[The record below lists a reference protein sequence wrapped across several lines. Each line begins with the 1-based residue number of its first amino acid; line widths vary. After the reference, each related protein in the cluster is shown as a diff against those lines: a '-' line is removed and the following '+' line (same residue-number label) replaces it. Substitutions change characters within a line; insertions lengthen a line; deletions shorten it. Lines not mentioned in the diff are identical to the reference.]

1 MSWEGIVQLTSFLV
15 FYILLNLWFSVEIP
29 SANFTGHTSNESKL
43 CTCLCFL
50 ITHINRGDNVIFL
63 SFTRCLR
70 WILPPIY
77 GQHSERYTSHNG
89 CIYRTYDRQGTWA
102 AGRVINLIIPV
113 WWLYLYGTCLY
124 IILIEETLLQMKS
137 NFSFNHDSV
146 KSFKTLLINL
156 TSTLMSLFNYGIT
169 NGRRRFNNIYFTSKH
184 SQEQY

>member
-1 MSWEGIVQLTSFLV
+1 MDT
-15 FYILLNLWFSVEIP
+15 
-29 SANFTGHTSNESKL
+29 T
-43 CTCLCFL
+43 
-50 ITHINRGDNVIFL
+50 
-63 SFTRCLR
+63 
-70 WILPPIY
+70 PIY

-169 NGRRRFNNIYFTSKH
+169 NGRRRFNNILHIKAFTGTILNNDTYKH
-184 SQEQY
+184 TYESTQCFISDPFYYVRLQTHNDMSINQ